1 MGSYDFFFYN
11 LLMKSYYSFVRNV
24 RYHLIIYFLKRSMG
38 RRVGT
43 LLKKDAWYSRIAVV
57 GGGGVASKRGER
69 VRYVV

>member
-1 MGSYDFFFYN
+1 
-11 LLMKSYYSFVRNV
+11 
-24 RYHLIIYFLKRSMG
+24 MG